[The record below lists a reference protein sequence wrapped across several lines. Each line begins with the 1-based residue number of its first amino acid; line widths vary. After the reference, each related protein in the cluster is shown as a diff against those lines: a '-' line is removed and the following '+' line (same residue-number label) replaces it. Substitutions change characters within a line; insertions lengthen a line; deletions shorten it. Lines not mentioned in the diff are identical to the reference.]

1 MDFADLW
8 LNPALVFGLL
18 LSAGYA
24 ALFHLWTGKS
34 LRNLVVYLFAA
45 VLGFGA
51 GQWAGQLLQL
61 DLLRI
66 GQLYL
71 IETGLGALLALLL
84 VRTLN
89 L

>member
-8 LNPALVFGLL
+8 LNPALIFGLL
-18 LSAGYA
+18 LSAAYA
-24 ALFHLWTGKS
+24 ALFHLWTGKN
-34 LRNLVVYLFAA
+34 LRNLVVYLLAA
-45 VLGFGA
+45 MLGFGA
-51 GQWAGQLLQL
+51 GQWAGQMMQL

-71 IETGLGALLALLL
+71 LETGLGALLALLL